1 MQSAVGMVASALY
14 SFGLCGGRFTQRVL
28 RHHAVFSSRRVLAFH
43 RLTLRSSGLAYSQP
57 LTLYLGRHRNETMEA
72 PEYLDL
78 FSGQGSARVRV
89 RFRSS
94 DGKIA
99 SLAFSPR
106 EILSLI
112 AAEGDAFH
120 QYLRFDDYLFE
131 VLKYE
136 IDPKTQT
143 LTIVAA
149 PTQGSDS
156 A

>member
-1 MQSAVGMVASALY
+1 MSI
-14 SFGLCGGRFTQRVL
+14 
-28 RHHAVFSSRRVLAFH
+28 
-43 RLTLRSSGLAYSQP
+43 
-57 LTLYLGRHRNETMEA
+57 
-72 PEYLDL
+72 PEYLEL
-78 FSGQGSARVRV
+78 FSGQGVGRVRV
-89 RFRSS
+89 RFRQH

-106 EILSLI
+106 EVLSLV
-112 AAEGDAFH
+112 APESDTFH

-136 IDPKTQT
+136 IEPKTQT

-149 PTQGSDS
+149 PKQKGNS

>member
-1 MQSAVGMVASALY
+1 
-14 SFGLCGGRFTQRVL
+14 
-28 RHHAVFSSRRVLAFH
+28 
-43 RLTLRSSGLAYSQP
+43 
-57 LTLYLGRHRNETMEA
+57 MEA

-143 LTIVAA
+143 LTFVAA

>member
-1 MQSAVGMVASALY
+1 MSV
-14 SFGLCGGRFTQRVL
+14 
-28 RHHAVFSSRRVLAFH
+28 
-43 RLTLRSSGLAYSQP
+43 
-57 LTLYLGRHRNETMEA
+57 
-72 PEYLDL
+72 PEYLEL

-89 RFRSS
+89 RFRQH

-106 EILSLI
+106 EVLSLI
-112 AAEGDAFH
+112 APESDIFH

-136 IDPKTQT
+136 IEPKTQT
-143 LTIVAA
+143 LTIVAT
-149 PTQGSDS
+149 PKQESNS

>member
-1 MQSAVGMVASALY
+1 MIV
-14 SFGLCGGRFTQRVL
+14 
-28 RHHAVFSSRRVLAFH
+28 
-43 RLTLRSSGLAYSQP
+43 
-57 LTLYLGRHRNETMEA
+57 
-72 PEYLDL
+72 PEYLEL
-78 FSGQGSARVRV
+78 FSGQGVARVRV
-89 RFRSS
+89 RFRQH

-106 EILSLI
+106 EVLSLI
-112 AAEGDAFH
+112 APENDTFH

-136 IDPKTQT
+136 IEPKTQT

-149 PTQGSDS
+149 PKQKGNS

>member
-1 MQSAVGMVASALY
+1 MSV
-14 SFGLCGGRFTQRVL
+14 
-28 RHHAVFSSRRVLAFH
+28 
-43 RLTLRSSGLAYSQP
+43 
-57 LTLYLGRHRNETMEA
+57 
-72 PEYLDL
+72 PEYLEL
-78 FSGQGSARVRV
+78 FSGKGSAQVRV
-89 RFRSS
+89 RFRQH

-106 EILSLI
+106 EVLSLI
-112 AAEGDAFH
+112 APENDTFH

-136 IDPKTQT
+136 IEPKTQT

-149 PTQGSDS
+149 PKQKGNS

>member
-1 MQSAVGMVASALY
+1 MSV
-14 SFGLCGGRFTQRVL
+14 
-28 RHHAVFSSRRVLAFH
+28 
-43 RLTLRSSGLAYSQP
+43 
-57 LTLYLGRHRNETMEA
+57 
-72 PEYLDL
+72 PEYLEL
-78 FSGQGSARVRV
+78 FSGQGAGRVRV
-89 RFRSS
+89 RFQQY

-106 EILSLI
+106 EVLSLI
-112 AAEGDAFH
+112 APENDTFH

-136 IDPKTQT
+136 IEPKTQT

-149 PTQGSDS
+149 PKQNGNS